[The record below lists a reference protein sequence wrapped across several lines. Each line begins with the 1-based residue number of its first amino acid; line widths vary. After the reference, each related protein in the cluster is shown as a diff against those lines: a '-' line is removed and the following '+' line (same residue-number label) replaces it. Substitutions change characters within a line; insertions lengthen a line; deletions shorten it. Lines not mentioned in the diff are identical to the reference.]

1 MSKRGRGRREG
12 KCERASVSRER
23 EREREREK
31 TRKTEKAEWGD
42 AEREERDRGVGGE
55 DERGIRRSS
64 YGDLVNGRRSTNRSS
79 SKAWRVGYFE
89 DNSQGCVGHPE
100 LAAEIRFLLKH
111 FPDCTKINTT
121 YTPHAE
127 GIHFHDPNKHSY
139 EQCAWGGDCTELDQ
153 SDGGGKCQLT
163 GRDQRRVTLLT

>member
-1 MSKRGRGRREG
+1 MSQRGRGRREG
-12 KCERASVSRER
+12 KCERASVSRGR
-23 EREREREK
+23 ERERERKRAYEGSCK
-31 TRKTEKAEWGD
+31 TRLKTQDGFLNGLLERRRKTEKAEWGD

-100 LAAEIRFLLKH
+100 LAAE
-111 FPDCTKINTT
+111 
-121 YTPHAE
+121 
-127 GIHFHDPNKHSY
+127 
-139 EQCAWGGDCTELDQ
+139 
-153 SDGGGKCQLT
+153 
-163 GRDQRRVTLLT
+163 